1 MEVKVS
7 FDARNVEALVGELG
21 SVVNRLVPGAFGG
34 VARDGQKAQEPLHIP
49 VLCEIAERSF
59 PAEWR
64 RGDRVHA
71 LELTLRRAI
80 GRLEGQF
87 AGNSTWRPSRRITNE
102 EVALRYF
109 NFDGSTDLG
118 RVESIDFDDA
128 AFDGLGGDRYVK
140 VFHALKNAIAFDIS
154 DVRLRVY
161 LKDLRHRLAAIIL
174 DPGFPFTAASE
185 SAPAGEAS
193 AARSVSDD
201 GYGVDVR
208 ELLAISDVYVRDI
221 RIDSML
227 HVVRTLEPDLLEQL
241 RNTSRPWPRVVV
253 GEAGSGKSTLLWS
266 LHQSLAAEPDTEP
279 LLLPATWLLR
289 DRGDEPAE
297 RLAELLQ
304 RIARAGRR
312 PVLLLDTA
320 DLMLHDEEARQRL
333 LRLLNSVHT
342 AGFSGL
348 YSTRPQEAALLSDD
362 HLRRYDL
369 QPYDDAELDH
379 AVAALVTR
387 YCPDVPHA
395 EVTRR
400 VRQATARGLPVAEVC
415 RSPLLLRMLFD
426 LSAPSEPELGDV
438 DVTRLFD
445 AYWQRRVMR
454 DARTDTETGLRARA
468 ADNLSALAGH
478 AAVGLLG
485 SGLPGLPAAT
495 LRETTAVAAGSSGDP
510 ASLEEGLAIL
520 TERGVLVPGGEQV
533 GFLHQTMFEF
543 AAAKGLLAR
552 PDPATIGTLTARAT
566 SHGGD
571 LFVGAVLEQV
581 LILAGANPLLRDA
594 ARDAVNALVTSDSE
608 AVQAIGLV
616 AWGHYPVLLDDATNT
631 LRTAGAS
638 ALERTTRILPTIAAK
653 PTGQTISQLLLIWQS
668 TNESDVRTAV
678 LDAFG
683 RLALHTPRD
692 VAEAVDYLQPLH
704 TFAGTTV
711 TPAMRRSFLGVLH
724 AISSQARLLVR
735 STLVAM
741 LMSSD
746 DRECVELEYLAR
758 QWSSIGDDHL
768 LAEIVRTLDAEGPP
782 SRTVAAGFGKVIAA
796 EWHRAGTWH
805 GAEPWADFLAH
816 AMHPGSAA
824 LTLRN
829 EATLHAVGAF
839 AVTTDDDRCVRIAVE
854 ALLDA
859 SDPRVRDVICHSVLR
874 GILASGSH
882 ATAVLDTAVRSSLA
896 TIGYAAQKGRIDE
909 RQQLLLELLAQA
921 DLPGTSIARVLPPHL
936 ETQDWKADHRLLRL
950 ASAAADHG
958 HPTAQHLLEEVSR
971 TPQMLST
978 AQLDALFST
987 RTAHMPRSDEVF
999 DAIVSIA
1006 TRTGRTADLE
1016 KIVESAD
1023 RRDGRVDLYGP
1034 SLLAHARELMA
1045 GTDESK
1051 RSGSRFLAG
1060 LMAKIDTEMAW
1071 PELRV
1076 VLDDVDDP
1084 KILVRLIRTL
1094 WQQTPAGDV
1103 SAQLDYLGRFI
1114 EVRPGADRPVAR
1126 PPGRL
1131 TDISVAVASAW
1142 AMLYI
1147 LGTRTEAATDQ
1158 WPVVR
1163 TLGLYEVEGEEIF
1176 VEGRR
1181 FLIVCDYLARLGPV
1195 DPHRAGAHLLDYL
1208 SALSTGEFHGN
1219 DPAWWRRELRIAV
1232 QHACALSD
1240 HRIIESLVAVCGILD
1255 DGIAEV
1261 ITTAIAE
1268 RHYAAAREHLQTLGR
1283 ADITATLRS
1292 FLLELI
1298 RSHDRSFGT
1307 RAFPEVFAAVT
1318 GRAPR

>member
-1 MEVKVS
+1 MS

-21 SVVNRLVPGAFGG
+21 SVVNRLVPGAFGD
-34 VARDGQKAQEPLHIP
+34 VARDGQKSQEPLHIP

-59 PAEWR
+59 RDEWR
-64 RGDRVHA
+64 RGDRVQA
-71 LELTLRRAI
+71 LESTLRRAI
-80 GRLEGQF
+80 GRLDGQF
-87 AGNSTWRPSRRITNE
+87 ASNSKWRPTRRITNE

-109 NFDGSTDLG
+109 NFDGSTDFG
-118 RVESIDFDDA
+118 RVESVDFNDA

-140 VFHALKNAIAFDIS
+140 VFYALKNAIAFDIS
-154 DVRLRVY
+154 DARLRVY
-161 LKDLRHRLAAIIL
+161 LRDLRTRLATIL
-174 DPGFPFTAASE
+174 LDSDFPFTAAAASV
-185 SAPAGEAS
+185 PADEAS
-193 AARSVSDD
+193 VTRPVSVD
-201 GYGVDVR
+201 GYGADVR
-208 ELLAISDVYVRDI
+208 ELLAISAVYVRDI

-241 RNTSRPWPRVVV
+241 RNTSHPWPRVVV

-279 LLLPATWLLR
+279 LLLPATWLLQER
-289 DRGDEPAE
+289 SAEPAE
-297 RLAELLQ
+297 RLAGLLQ
-304 RIARAGRR
+304 KIARAGRR

-333 LRLLNSVHT
+333 LRLLDSVHA
-342 AGFSGL
+342 AGFCGL

-362 HLRRYDL
+362 SLRRYDL
-369 QPYDDAELDH
+369 QPYDDTELDH

-395 EVTRR
+395 EVTTR

-426 LSAPSEPELGDV
+426 LSAPAEPELGDV

-478 AAVGLLG
+478 AAIGLLA

-495 LRETTAVAAGSSGDP
+495 LRETTAVAAGSSGDS
-510 ASLEEGLAIL
+510 ASIEEGLAVL
-520 TERGVLVPGGEQV
+520 TERGVLVPGGGQV

-543 AAAKGLLAR
+543 AAAKGLLGR
-552 PDPATIGTLTARAT
+552 SDPGTIDTLTARAT
-566 SHGGD
+566 GHGGD

-581 LILAGANPLLRDA
+581 LILAGTNPLLQGA
-594 ARDAVNALVTSDSE
+594 AHDAVTALVTSDSE

-616 AWGHYPVLLDDATNT
+616 AWGHYPALLDGATDA

-653 PTGQTISQLLLIWQS
+653 PTGQTISQLLRIWQC
-668 TNESDVRTAV
+668 TTEPGVRTAV

-683 RLALHTPRD
+683 RLALRTPRD
-692 VAEAVDYLQPLH
+692 VAEAVDYLDSLQ
-704 TFAGTTV
+704 TFSGTTV
-711 TPAMRRSFLGVLH
+711 TSAMRRSLLGVLH

-741 LMSSD
+741 LMSGD

-768 LAEIVRTLDAEGPP
+768 LAEILRTADAEGPP
-782 SRTVAAGFGKVIAA
+782 NHTVAVGFGKVIAA
-796 EWHRAGTWH
+796 EWRRAGTWH
-805 GAEPWADFLAH
+805 GVGPWADFLVN
-816 AMHPGSAA
+816 AMNPSPAA
-824 LTLRN
+824 LTLRD
-829 EATLHAVGAF
+829 EATLHAIGAF
-839 AVTTDDDRCVRIAVE
+839 VVTTNDDRCIRIAIE
-854 ALLDA
+854 ALLAA
-859 SDPRVRDVICHSVLR
+859 SDPRVRDFVCHSVLR
-874 GILASGSH
+874 DILTSQSQA
-882 ATAVLDTAVRSSLA
+882 AAVLETVARSSLA
-896 TIGYAAQKGRIDE
+896 TIGYAAQKGRIDG
-909 RQQLLLELLAQA
+909 RQQLLLDLLAQS
-921 DLPGTSIARVLPPHL
+921 DLPGTTVARFLPPHL
-936 ETQDWKADHRLLRL
+936 GVQDWKADHRLVRI

-958 HPTAQHLLEEVSR
+958 HPTAQRLLDEVSR
-971 TPQMLST
+971 NPQKLSA

-987 RTAHMPRSDEVF
+987 RAAHTPESDAVF
-999 DAIVSIA
+999 DAIVSIG
-1006 TRTGRTADLE
+1006 TRSGRTADLE
-1016 KIVESAD
+1016 KIVNSAD
-1023 RRDGRVDLYGP
+1023 RLDGRLDRYGP
-1034 SLLAHARELMA
+1034 SLLAHARELMTGSEA
-1045 GTDESK
+1045 SK
-1051 RSGSRFLAG
+1051 RRGSQFLAG

-1071 PELRV
+1071 PELRA

-1084 KILVRLIRTL
+1084 KILVQLIRAL
-1094 WQQTPAGDV
+1094 WKQTPAGDV
-1103 SAQLDYLGRFI
+1103 SAQLEYLGQFI

-1126 PPGRL
+1126 PRGRL
-1131 TDISVAVASAW
+1131 TDISVAEASAW

-1147 LGTRTEAATDQ
+1147 LGARTEAATDQ

-1163 TLGLYEVEGEEIF
+1163 TLGLYETEGEEIF

-1195 DPHRAGAHLLDYL
+1195 DPHRAGTNLLDYL
-1208 SALSTGEFHGN
+1208 TALSTGEFHGN
-1219 DPAWWRRELRIAV
+1219 HSSWWRRELRVAV
-1232 QHACALSD
+1232 QYACALGD
-1240 HRIIESLVAVCGILD
+1240 HSSIESLVAVCGTLD
-1255 DGIAEV
+1255 NSIAEV
-1261 ITTAIAE
+1261 VTTAIAE
-1268 RHYAAAREHLQTLGR
+1268 RHYADARDHLQSLGR
-1283 ADITATLRS
+1283 ADITAALRS

-1318 GRAPR
+1318 K

>member
-7 FDARNVEALVGELG
+7 FDAWNVEVLVGELG
-21 SVVNRLVPGAFGG
+21 SVVNRLAPGAFGD
-34 VARDGQKAQEPLHIP
+34 VARDGQKSQEPLHIP
-49 VLCEIAERSF
+49 TLREIAERSF
-59 PAEWR
+59 RAEWR

-87 AGNSTWRPSRRITNE
+87 ASNSTWRPSRRITNE

-118 RVESIDFDDA
+118 RVESIDFNDA

-154 DVRLRVY
+154 DARLRAY
-161 LKDLRHRLAAIIL
+161 LKDLRRRLAEILL

-185 SAPAGEAS
+185 SVPADEAS
-193 AARSVSDD
+193 VARSVSED
-201 GYGVDVR
+201 GYGADVR
-208 ELLAISDVYVRDI
+208 ELLAISAVYVRDI

-241 RNTSRPWPRVVV
+241 RNTSHPWPRVVV

-266 LHQSLAAEPDTEP
+266 LHQSLAAEPYTEP
-279 LLLPATWLLR
+279 LLLPATWLLQ
-289 DRGDEPAE
+289 DRSDEPAE
-297 RLAELLQ
+297 RLAGLLQ
-304 RIARAGRR
+304 KIARAGSR

-362 HLRRYDL
+362 NLRRYDL

-400 VRQATARGLPVAEVC
+400 IRQATARGLPVAEVC

-426 LSAPSEPELGDV
+426 LSAPAEPELGDV

-445 AYWQRRVMR
+445 AYWQRRVIR

-468 ADNLSALAGH
+468 AGNLSALAGH
-478 AAVGLLG
+478 AAIGLLA

-552 PDPATIGTLTARAT
+552 SDPATIGTLTARAT

-581 LILAGANPLLRDA
+581 LILAGTNPLLQGA
-594 ARDAVNALVTSDSE
+594 AHDAVNALVTSDSE

-616 AWGHYPVLLDDATNT
+616 AWGHYPALLDGATNA

-653 PTGQTISQLLLIWQS
+653 PAGQTISQLLRIWQS

-683 RLALHTPRD
+683 RLALRTPRD
-692 VAEAVDYLQPLH
+692 VAEAVDYLEPLH

-758 QWSSIGDDHL
+758 QWPSIGDDRL
-768 LAEIVRTLDAEGPP
+768 LAEIVRTLDADGPP
-782 SRTVAAGFGKVIAA
+782 NHTVAAGFGNVIAA

-816 AMHPGSAA
+816 AINPGPAA
-824 LTLRN
+824 LTLRD
-829 EATLHAVGAF
+829 EATLHAIGAF
-839 AVTTDDDRCVRIAVE
+839 VVTTDDDRCIRVAIE

-859 SDPRVRDVICHSVLR
+859 SDPRVRDLVSQSVLR

-882 ATAVLDTAVRSSLA
+882 ATAVLETVARSSLA

-909 RQQLLLELLAQA
+909 RQQLLLDLLAQTH
-921 DLPGTSIARVLPPHL
+921 LPGTSIARFLPPHL
-936 ETQDWKADHRLLRL
+936 ETQDWKADHRLVRI

-958 HPTAQHLLEEVSR
+958 HPTAQQLLEEVSR
-971 TPQMLST
+971 TPQTFST
-978 AQLDALFST
+978 AHLDALFST
-987 RTAHMPRSDEVF
+987 RAAHMPQSDEVF
-999 DAIVSIA
+999 NAIVSIG
-1006 TRTGRTADLE
+1006 TRTGRTEDLE
-1016 KIVESAD
+1016 KIVNSAD
-1023 RRDGRVDLYGP
+1023 RRDGRVDTYGP

-1051 RSGSRFLAG
+1051 RRGSQFLAV

-1071 PELRV
+1071 PELQA

-1084 KILVRLIRTL
+1084 KILVQLIQTL

-1103 SAQLDYLGRFI
+1103 SGQLDYLGQFI
-1114 EVRPGADRPVAR
+1114 EVQPGADRPVAR
-1126 PPGRL
+1126 PLGLL
-1131 TDISVAVASAW
+1131 TNISVAVASAW

-1181 FLIVCDYLARLGPV
+1181 FLIVCDYLARLGRV
-1195 DPHRAGAHLLDYL
+1195 DPHRAGANLLDYL
-1208 SALSTGEFHGN
+1208 AALSTGEFHGN
-1219 DPAWWRRELRIAV
+1219 DPAWWGRELRIAV
-1232 QHACALSD
+1232 QHACALGD
-1240 HRIIESLVAVCGILD
+1240 HRIIESLVAVCGTLD

-1268 RHYAAAREHLQTLGR
+1268 RHYADAREHLQTLGR

-1318 GRAPR
+1318 K

>member
-1 MEVKVS
+1 MS

-21 SVVNRLVPGAFGG
+21 SVVNRLVPGAFGD
-34 VARDGQKAQEPLHIP
+34 VARDGQKSQEPLHIP

-59 PAEWR
+59 RDEWR
-64 RGDRVHA
+64 RGDRVQA
-71 LELTLRRAI
+71 LESTLRRAI
-80 GRLEGQF
+80 GRLDGQF
-87 AGNSTWRPSRRITNE
+87 ASNSKWRPARRITNE

-109 NFDGSTDLG
+109 NFEGSTDLG
-118 RVESIDFDDA
+118 RVESVDFNDA

-140 VFHALKNAIAFDIS
+140 VFYALKNAIAFDIS
-154 DVRLRVY
+154 DARLRVY
-161 LKDLRHRLAAIIL
+161 LRDLRIRLATIL
-174 DPGFPFTAASE
+174 LDSDFSFTAAAASV
-185 SAPAGEAS
+185 PADEAS
-193 AARSVSDD
+193 VTRPVSVD
-201 GYGVDVR
+201 GYGADVR
-208 ELLAISDVYVRDI
+208 ELLAISAVYVRDI

-241 RNTSRPWPRVVV
+241 RNTSHPWPRVVV

-279 LLLPATWLLR
+279 LLLPATWLLQER
-289 DRGDEPAE
+289 SAEPAE
-297 RLAELLQ
+297 RLAGLLQ
-304 RIARAGRR
+304 KIARAGSR

-333 LRLLNSVHT
+333 LRLLDSVHA
-342 AGFSGL
+342 AGFCGL

-362 HLRRYDL
+362 SLRRYDL
-369 QPYDDAELDH
+369 QPYDDTELDQ

-395 EVTRR
+395 EVTTR

-426 LSAPSEPELGDV
+426 LSAPAEPELGDV
-438 DVTRLFD
+438 DVTRLFN

-478 AAVGLLG
+478 AAIGLLA

-495 LRETTAVAAGSSGDP
+495 LRETTAVAAGSSGDS
-510 ASLEEGLAIL
+510 ASIEEGLAVL
-520 TERGVLVPGGEQV
+520 TERGVLVPGGGQV

-552 PDPATIGTLTARAT
+552 SDPGTIDTLTARAT
-566 SHGGD
+566 GHGGD

-581 LILAGANPLLRDA
+581 LILAGTNPLLQGA
-594 ARDAVNALVTSDSE
+594 AHDAVTALVASDSE

-616 AWGHYPVLLDDATNT
+616 AWGHYPALLDGATEA

-653 PTGQTISQLLLIWQS
+653 PTGQTISQLLRIWQC
-668 TNESDVRTAV
+668 TTEPGVRTAV

-683 RLALHTPRD
+683 RLALRTPRD
-692 VAEAVDYLQPLH
+692 VAEAVDYLDPLQ
-704 TFAGTTV
+704 TFSGTTV
-711 TPAMRRSFLGVLH
+711 TSAMRRSFLGVLR

-741 LMSSD
+741 LMSGD

-768 LAEIVRTLDAEGPP
+768 LAEILRAADAEGPP
-782 SRTVAAGFGKVIAA
+782 NHTVAAGYGKVIAA
-796 EWHRAGTWH
+796 EWRRAGTWH
-805 GAEPWADFLAH
+805 GAGPWADFLAK
-816 AMHPGSAA
+816 AMNPGPAA
-824 LTLRN
+824 LTLRD
-829 EATLHAVGAF
+829 EATLHAIGAF
-839 AVTTDDDRCVRIAVE
+839 VATTNDDRCIRIAIE
-854 ALLDA
+854 ALLAA
-859 SDPRVRDVICHSVLR
+859 SDPRVRDFVCHSVLR
-874 GILASGSH
+874 DILTSESQA
-882 ATAVLDTAVRSSLA
+882 AAVLETVARSSLA
-896 TIGYAAQKGRIDE
+896 TIGYDAQKGRIDG
-909 RQQLLLELLAQA
+909 RQQLLLDLLAQS
-921 DLPGTSIARVLPPHL
+921 DLPGTTVARFLPPHL
-936 ETQDWKADHRLLRL
+936 GVQDWKADHRLVRI

-958 HPTAQHLLEEVSR
+958 HPTAQRLLDEVSR
-971 TPQMLST
+971 NPQMLSA

-987 RTAHMPRSDEVF
+987 RAAHMPESDAVF
-999 DAIVSIA
+999 DAIVSIG

-1016 KIVESAD
+1016 KIVNSAD
-1023 RRDGRVDLYGP
+1023 RLDGRLDRYGP
-1034 SLLAHARELMA
+1034 PLLAHARELMTGSEA
-1045 GTDESK
+1045 SK
-1051 RSGSRFLAG
+1051 RRGSQFLAG

-1071 PELRV
+1071 PELRA

-1084 KILVRLIRTL
+1084 RILVQLIRAL
-1094 WQQTPAGDV
+1094 WKQTPAGDV
-1103 SAQLDYLGRFI
+1103 SAQLDYLGQFI
-1114 EVRPGADRPVAR
+1114 EVRPGAVRPVAR
-1126 PPGRL
+1126 PRGRL
-1131 TDISVAVASAW
+1131 TDISVADASAW

-1147 LGTRTEAATDQ
+1147 FGARTEAATDQ

-1163 TLGLYEVEGEEIF
+1163 TLGLYEAEGEEIF

-1195 DPHRAGAHLLDYL
+1195 DPHRAGANLLDYL
-1208 SALSTGEFHGN
+1208 TALSTGEFHGN
-1219 DPAWWRRELRIAV
+1219 HSSWWRRELRVAV
-1232 QHACALSD
+1232 QYACALGD
-1240 HRIIESLVAVCGILD
+1240 HRSIESLVAVCGTLD
-1255 DGIAEV
+1255 NSIAEV

-1268 RHYAAAREHLQTLGR
+1268 RHYADAREHLQSLGR
-1283 ADITATLRS
+1283 ADITAALRS

-1318 GRAPR
+1318 K